1 VRKTLL
7 SWSSGKDSAWAL
19 HILRQQP
26 DIDVAGLFCTVNQE
40 FERVAMHAV
49 RIELLQQQAVN
60 VGLPVQLVPI
70 PNPCSDDEYAAIMAD
85 FVEQAKQQGI
95 DCFAFG
101 DLFLED
107 IRRYREARLTGTGIS
122 PLFPLWGMP
131 TGALS
136 REMVNSG
143 LHAKITCI
151 DPRHLPE
158 EFAGQ
163 DYDLTFL
170 DRLPARVD
178 PCGENGEFHSFAFD
192 GPMFRKAVSVATGE
206 TVSRDGFLFTD
217 LLPGTP

>member
-1 VRKTLL
+1 
-7 SWSSGKDSAWAL
+7 
-19 HILRQQP
+19 
-26 DIDVAGLFCTVNQE
+26 
-40 FERVAMHAV
+40 
-49 RIELLQQQAVN
+49 
-60 VGLPVQLVPI
+60 
-70 PNPCSDDEYAAIMAD
+70 MAD
-85 FVEQAKQQGI
+85 FVEQAKQQGV

-107 IRRYREARLTGTGIS
+107 IRRYREARLATTGIT

-131 TGALS
+131 TAELS

-143 LHAKITCI
+143 LRAKITCI
-151 DPRHLPE
+151 DPHHLSAD
-158 EFAGQ
+158 FAGQ
-163 DYDLTFL
+163 DYDLPFL
-170 DRLPARVD
+170 ERLPAQVD